1 MNAVLLTGRSGSES
15 IRHKNLYPV
24 LGRPL
29 GFYPMWAAVHAGSVD
44 RCFLTTDSEPLAELA
59 VSLGITV
66 IERPTHLAGSTAELV
81 DAIRHALPLMGTPD
95 TLITMHCNVAYHRPG
110 VVDECISLLE
120 ADPEADSCVTGYID
134 RAVHPIRTR
143 RIDDAGC
150 LQPWLDTPPGASS
163 NRQALDACFIL
174 DGAARAI
181 RLADGLPS
189 DGPPPFAYLGS
200 RVIPVVNGRGGD
212 VHGLEDVAL
221 AEWLLR
227 RDGWDMGDP
236 GDAAFGAPIR

>member
-1 MNAVLLTGRSGSES
+1 MKAVLLTGRGGSES
-15 IRHKNLYPV
+15 IKDKNLHPV

-29 GFYPMWAAVHAGSVD
+29 AFYPMWAARHATGVD
-44 RCFLTTDSEPLAELA
+44 RCFLTTDSEPLADLA
-59 VSLGITV
+59 SSLGISV
-66 IERPTHLAGSTAELV
+66 IERPPELAGSTSELV
-81 DAIRHALPLMGTPD
+81 DAIRHALPRMGSPD
-95 TLITMHCNVAYHRPG
+95 ILITMHCNVAYHRHG
-110 VVDECISLLE
+110 VVDECMARLHD
-120 ADPEADSCVTGYID
+120 DPAASACVTGYVD
-134 RAVHPIRTR
+134 RALHPIRTR
-143 RIDDAGC
+143 RIDEHGR

-181 RLADGLPS
+181 RLEDGLPS

-200 RVIPVVNGRGGD
+200 KVIPVVNGRGGD

-227 RDGWDMGDP
+227 RDGWEMGLP
-236 GDAAFGAPIR
+236 GSPTTGAPLR